1 MVSKKCSY
9 CGQRNNHTNDYKER
23 QSKCSA
29 FKHRCTHCH
38 TMGHYESLF
47 QRRNISKPQKVE
59 QNTTDTSIVNSEDT
73 ENAVFD
79 NLCVCEESTSTIN
92 YTPGVLED
100 SQTRHTKCATAVGHY
115 IYENNENCWQLRPS
129 DGQPTLKVCVKVCK
143 SSYSNLF
150 CAWIPHLINN
160 R

>member
-1 MVSKKCSY
+1 M
-9 CGQRNNHTNDYKER
+9 GDYEFLCR
-23 QSKCSA
+23 
-29 FKHRCTHCH
+29 
-38 TMGHYESLF
+38 
-47 QRRNISKPQKVE
+47 RRNISKPQKVE